1 MSSAYPDN
9 QAHTKP
15 NGDTFNDV
23 ASKISEW
30 VYDFGEGEDHEYHL
44 RRKDRTIICKHVDT
58 RRGKVWN
65 IQLLEADGEKP
76 RRIVASEITEQ
87 LKGIPSKVEKIT
99 EENLDELSWE
109 ESAIH
114 G

>member
-44 RRKDRTIICKHVDT
+44 RRKDRTI
-58 RRGKVWN
+58 
-65 IQLLEADGEKP
+65 QLLEADGEKP